1 MHMMKATAVDTT
13 MGALENI
20 LAITPRQQQVQ
31 VQVQQQIVDQQQVQ
45 AAALQVEVH
54 NLLFSILKFNSIN
67 SDIPSSVEYYI
78 EYPLYTSFLFQ
89 TQSDRSS
96 DGHLTNT

>member
-1 MHMMKATAVDTT
+1 

-45 AAALQVEVH
+45 AAAFQVEV
-54 NLLFSILKFNSIN
+54 
-67 SDIPSSVEYYI
+67 
-78 EYPLYTSFLFQ
+78 T
-89 TQSDRSS
+89 
-96 DGHLTNT
+96 